1 MTSMDV
7 IVLWM
12 LVNFRICEILETMPE
27 TNYSKQC
34 NTGKGAEQLYT
45 LEWLAADYIKH
56 MKHHINQ
63 IIPGSF
69 GVTYQTY

>member
-1 MTSMDV
+1 M
-7 IVLWM
+7 WM
-12 LVNFRICEILETMPE
+12 LVNFRISEVLENMPDP
-27 TNYSKQC
+27 NYSKEC
-34 NTGKGAEQLYT
+34 NTGKGSPQLYA